1 MRVPWHHHAT
11 INVGWGTTFITSQN
25 TVQGAS
31 ESAFMSGRQHEFT
44 AEQRA
49 AVRVRDGD
57 SDRDDGGDDT
67 YFVTQ

>member
-1 MRVPWHHHAT
+1 M
-11 INVGWGTTFITSQN
+11 
-25 TVQGAS
+25 QGAS